1 MIIVKGEHYY
11 NDYTRGYFERDF
23 SDFDSF
29 FEWAKRVSNNFNS
42 DYGNYFPRVEHLSDG
57 EVDVGRISIVDEAN
71 KGWDYFIY
79 EIAIENGIV
88 FANGVTTNHK
98 KFIAKKVEALFDAY
112 SEKIKSIREKQNF
125 VEM

>member
-11 NDYTRGYFERDF
+11 NDYTREYFERDF

-29 FEWAKRVSNNFNS
+29 FKWAKRVSHNFI
-42 DYGNYFPRVEHLSDG
+42 DTYGNYFPRVEHLSDG
-57 EVDVGRISIVDEAN
+57 GVDVGIISIVDDVN

-79 EIAIENGIV
+79 EISAENGIV
-88 FANGVTTNHK
+88 FANGATTNHK
-98 KFIAKKVEALFDAY
+98 KFIAKKVEELFDIY
-112 SEKIKSIREKQNF
+112 SEQIKSIREKPNF